1 MTVIESPKPSVGP
14 GSLESQPVPGAW
26 QTEQFPDGSYKISK
40 ALIAYRVEPPTKPVQ
55 VGSAASEPM
64 LSEPDGKPQTLSEW
78 ALNQAANCKQLLFD
92 YNLIQSLDLSNIKE
106 VKKGFFKPKQILLD
120 SSGNKLSESQS
131 DIYYAN
137 QAFKEVA
144 KAGNQANFDQFVNSK
159 ITAAQ
164 KAIDEIVS
172 TRKKIAQNK
181 GEAFN
186 PADIVI
192 NPEPMSTTLA
202 EKQWAAITKSIASQ
216 VYGYKTQET
225 SEKAEP
231 VIDLTNQE

>member
-1 MTVIESPKPSVGP
+1 MTVIESPRPPVEP
-14 GSLESQPVPGAW
+14 GSFESQPTPGGW
-26 QTEQFPDGSYKISK
+26 LTEQFPDGSYKISK

-55 VGSAASEPM
+55 VGSASSEPM
-64 LSEPDGKPQTLSEW
+64 LSEPEGNPQTLSEW

-106 VKKGFFKPKQILLD
+106 VKKGFFKPKEILLD

-144 KAGNQANFDQFVNSK
+144 KAGNQANFDQFINSK

-181 GEAFN
+181 GEPFN

-225 SEKAEP
+225 SDKAEQA
-231 VIDLTNQE
+231 IDQNNQE